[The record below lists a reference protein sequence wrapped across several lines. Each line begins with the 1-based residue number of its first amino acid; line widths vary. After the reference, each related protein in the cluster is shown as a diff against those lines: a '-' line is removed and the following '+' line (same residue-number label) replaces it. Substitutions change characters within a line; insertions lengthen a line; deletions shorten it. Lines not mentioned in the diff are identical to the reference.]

1 MVAWRALGLV
11 AFSPLLSL
19 SVSWSLLMWK
29 SSFMLPQP
37 QLWAVLT
44 AFSAVKDCIPK
55 LWPHIN
61 SSSCNL
67 LVVRCL
73 VTMMRKGRCVSCGNT
88 CCYSHLW
95 AIRQARRFYV
105 IFFLFKQPFYWKTR
119 AGPELFNLKLIA
131 PFSVFFCDI
140 NLKTNIILRIKVAMS
155 KKSWGE
161 TALED
166 THWNSSQG
174 FIDSIFNDYPFLKD
188 CTIA

>member
-1 MVAWRALGLV
+1 MAGRALGLV
-11 AFSPLLSL
+11 AFPPLHSL
-19 SVSWSLLMWK
+19 FVSWSLLMWR
-29 SSFMLPQP
+29 SSFVLPQP

-55 LWPHIN
+55 LWPQIN

-73 VTMMRKGRCVSCGNT
+73 VTMMRKRRCVSPGNT

-95 AIRQARRFYV
+95 AIRPERRCYV
-105 IFFLFKQPFYWKTR
+105 IFFLFRQPFYWKPR

-155 KKSWGE
+155 NKLWGE
-161 TALED
+161 TALGD
-166 THWNSSQG
+166 THWNSPRVLLIQ
-174 FIDSIFNDYPFLKD
+174 FLMITPF
-188 CTIA
+188 